1 MHMNEN
7 PTYKELRSENE
18 KLRQRVHWMEGVYHE
33 HRDAG
38 LQVKSRF
45 LSNIS
50 HELRTPINA
59 IVGFSELLQY
69 EHLTHS
75 ERNEYINYI
84 TYNSQMLVNV
94 MDNIID
100 LTLLETDNLELKEEE
115 VYAEDVFREIYEYYN
130 SKIARSMHY
139 RVALLMKTPGNY
151 DRIALTTDSYRLHR
165 ILDNLVNTVFTQQVK
180 GVVEMK
186 MEIIDDKQIS
196 FSVISNRNELLEER
210 AKMIFENNGK
220 TDDWYNHLDFTGLSF
235 RLARD
240 LAKAMGG
247 FVSLLQVDGK
257 RMGISIDLP
266 IKNIGTIKQKIA

>member
-1 MHMNEN
+1 MSEN

-18 KLRQRVHWMEGVYHE
+18 KLRQKVSWLEGVYHE

-38 LQVKSRF
+38 LQVRSRF

-69 EHLTHS
+69 DKLTHS

-100 LTLLETDNLELKEEE
+100 LTLLETDNMELKEED

-151 DRIALTTDSYRLHR
+151 DRIALTVDSYRLHR

-186 MEIIDDKQIS
+186 MEILDEKQVS

-210 AKMIFENNGK
+210 AKMIFENNGNN
-220 TDDWYNHLDFTGLSF
+220 DDWYNHLDFTGLAF

-247 FVSLLQVDGK
+247 FVSLLKVDGK

-266 IKNIGTIKQKIA
+266 IQNIGTIKKKIA